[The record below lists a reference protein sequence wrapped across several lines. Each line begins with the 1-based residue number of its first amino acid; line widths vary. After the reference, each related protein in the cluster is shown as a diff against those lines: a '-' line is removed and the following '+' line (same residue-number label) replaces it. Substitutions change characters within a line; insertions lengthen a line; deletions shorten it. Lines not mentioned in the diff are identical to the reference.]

1 VIPARPRGR
10 PSRTGIGSKLT
21 ILVLAA
27 LGAARTGR
35 ADGPAAPGPRL
46 RDEDILDPVSPT
58 PTFRVESVTTS
69 VTSYNQY
76 GSGYQAQGGPT
87 PSSPGSERATIL
99 EPQVEV
105 DATQGPRLSHRF
117 WVPVDVV
124 TNASADAID
133 VMSSAS
139 RHVESGAIDWAA
151 RYKLDA
157 DSDVTVRSGL
167 HLENPFRSWTA
178 GLAWSR
184 ALADGDTVVSA
195 SSLEVF
201 DWFDR
206 FDIHGG
212 RHGRTDRTSTT
223 VSAGVTQILTPTTVA
238 NVNYGITSQRGE
250 MGNTWN
256 SVPLQGNV
264 RGPELLP
271 SERVRHAL
279 VVRAAQFL
287 PWNGAL
293 HAYYRFYA
301 DDWGAIAGSVEAEL
315 LQRVSRELTLGAI
328 YRFHRQ
334 TSVDF
339 FTTLADPNA
348 PLRTSDSDLAALD
361 AQTVGGKILVDTPVR
376 GEIRALHFEVGYER
390 YFRTND
396 LRIDVFT
403 CATGYRF

>member
-1 VIPARPRGR
+1 MIPRRSRGR
-10 PSRTGIGSKLT
+10 PSRAGIGSKLT
-21 ILVLAA
+21 ILILAA

-35 ADGPAAPGPRL
+35 ADGPAPTGPRL
-46 RDEDILDPVSPT
+46 RDEDILDPVT

-87 PSSPGSERATIL
+87 SSSPGSERATIL

-105 DATQGPRLSHRF
+105 DATQGPRLSHKF

-151 RYKLDA
+151 KYKLDA
-157 DSDVTVRSGL
+157 DSDVTVRSGI

-212 RHGRTDRTSTT
+212 RHGRADRTSTT
-223 VSAGVTQILTPTTVA
+223 FSAGVTQVLTPTTVA
-238 NVNYGITSQRGE
+238 NVNYGITMQRGE

-256 SVPLQGNV
+256 SVPLQGDV

-271 SERVRHAL
+271 GERVRHAL

-301 DDWGAIAGSVEAEL
+301 DDWGAVAGSVEAEL
-315 LQRVSRELTLGAI
+315 LQRVSRELTLGAL

-334 TSVDF
+334 SGVDF

-348 PLRTSDSDLAALD
+348 TLRTSDSDLAPLD
-361 AQTVGGKILVDTPVR
+361 AQTLGGKVLLDTPVR

>member
-1 VIPARPRGR
+1 MSKTIAVVAVIA
-10 PSRTGIGSKLT
+10 S
-21 ILVLAA
+21 
-27 LGAARTGR
+27 ARTGR
-35 ADGPAAPGPRL
+35 ADGPAAPGALL
-46 RDEDILDPVSPT
+46 RDQDILGPAT
-58 PTFRVESVTTS
+58 PTFHVDAVTTRL
-69 VTSYNQY
+69 TSFNQY
-76 GSGYQAQGGPT
+76 GNGYQAQGGPT
-87 PSSPGSERATIL
+87 PSSPGSERATIF

-133 VMSSAS
+133 VMTNAS

-151 RYKLDA
+151 KYKVDR
-157 DSDVTVRSGL
+157 DSDVTVRSGI

-184 ALADGDTVVSA
+184 SLADGDTVVSA

-238 NVNYGITSQRGE
+238 NVNYGITMQRGE

-256 SVPLQGNV
+256 SVPIEGDT

-271 SERVRHAL
+271 NERVRHAL
-279 VVRAAQFL
+279 VARAAQFL

-293 HAYYRFYA
+293 HVYYRFYA
-301 DDWGAIAGSVEAEL
+301 DDWGNVAHSAETEL
-315 LQRVSRELTLGAI
+315 LQRVSRALTLGAL

-334 TSVDF
+334 TGVDF
-339 FTTLADPNA
+339 FTTLADPDA
-348 PLRTSDSDLAALD
+348 LLRTADSDLAPFD
-361 AQTVGGKILVDTPVR
+361 AQTVGGKVMVDAPVR
-376 GEIRALHFEVGYER
+376 GEIRALHIEVGYER

-396 LRIDVFT
+396 LHIDVFT